1 VICRRGRRIVDKKT
15 LLIKLVK
22 FGGWF
27 EMGLAVMFLFT
38 GYITDYLLL
47 PGGLP
52 LFYQLAA
59 VELMILGFLLVYSA
73 RDIDRYLVIILGSC
87 VLRFAM
93 ALGPEPYAVVTLWPN
108 LLAVCLIPAMAY
120 DIVSATLIL
129 FLLFKLGYLRNRP

>member
-1 VICRRGRRIVDKKT
+1 MEKKAQEKGLII
-15 LLIKLVK
+15 LLK

-27 EMGLAVMFLFT
+27 EMGLAVMFFFA

-59 VELMILGFLLVYSA
+59 VELMILGFLLLYSA

-108 LLAVCLIPAMAY
+108 LFAVSLIPAMAY
-120 DIVSATLIL
+120 DIISATLIL
-129 FLLFKLGYLRNRP
+129 FLLFQLGYLGKKKLSRS

>member
-1 VICRRGRRIVDKKT
+1 MDKKT
-15 LLIKLVK
+15 KETQKKWFIILLK

-27 EMGLAVMFLFT
+27 EVGLGVMFLFA
-38 GYITDYLLL
+38 GHITDYLLL

-59 VELMILGFLLVYSA
+59 VELMILGFLLLYSA

-87 VLRFAM
+87 VFRFAM

-108 LLAVCLIPAMAY
+108 LFAVSLIPAMAY
-120 DIVSATLIL
+120 DILTATLIL
-129 FLLFKLGYLRNRP
+129 YLLFQLGHLGKRNRV

>member
-1 VICRRGRRIVDKKT
+1 MEKKAQEKGLII
-15 LLIKLVK
+15 LLK

-27 EMGLAVMFLFT
+27 EMGLAVMFFFA

-59 VELMILGFLLVYSA
+59 VELMILGFLLLYSA

-108 LLAVCLIPAMAY
+108 LFAVSLIPAMAY
-120 DIVSATLIL
+120 DILSAAFTLL
-129 FLLFKLGYLRNRP
+129 LLFQLGYLGKKKLSRS

>member
-1 VICRRGRRIVDKKT
+1 MDKKT
-15 LLIKLVK
+15 KKTVLIRVVK

-27 EMGLAVMFLFT
+27 EMGLAVMFFFT
-38 GYITDYLLL
+38 GYITDHLLL

-108 LLAVCLIPAMAY
+108 LLAVSLIPAMAY
-120 DIVSATLIL
+120 DILSAALIL
-129 FLLFKLGYLRNRP
+129 FLLFQLGYIGQKKVS

>member
-1 VICRRGRRIVDKKT
+1 MEKKTQKT
-15 LLIKLVK
+15 LLIILLK

-27 EMGLAVMFLFT
+27 EIGLGVMFFFT

-47 PGGLP
+47 PEGLP

-108 LLAVCLIPAMAY
+108 LFAVSLIPAMAY
-120 DIVSATLIL
+120 DILSATLIL
-129 FLLFKLGYLRNRP
+129 YLLFQLGHLGKRNQL

>member
-1 VICRRGRRIVDKKT
+1 VEKKT
-15 LLIKLVK
+15 QEKGLIILLK

-27 EMGLAVMFLFT
+27 EMGLAVMFFFA

-59 VELMILGFLLVYSA
+59 VELMILGFLLLYSA

-108 LLAVCLIPAMAY
+108 LFAVSLIPAIAY
-120 DIVSATLIL
+120 DVLSAALTLL
-129 FLLFKLGYLRNRP
+129 LLFQLGYLKNKP

>member
-1 VICRRGRRIVDKKT
+1 MDKKT
-15 LLIKLVK
+15 KKNVLIILLK

-27 EMGLAVMFLFT
+27 EMGLAVMFFFA

-73 RDIDRYLVIILGSC
+73 RDIGRYLVIILGSC

-108 LLAVCLIPAMAY
+108 LLAVSLIPAMAY
-120 DIVSATLIL
+120 DILSGALIL
-129 FLLFKLGYLRNRP
+129 FLLFHLGYIGHKKVS

>member
-1 VICRRGRRIVDKKT
+1 VEKKAQEKGLII
-15 LLIKLVK
+15 LLK

-27 EMGLAVMFLFT
+27 EMGLAVMFFFA

-59 VELMILGFLLVYSA
+59 VELMILGFLLLYSA

-108 LLAVCLIPAMAY
+108 LFAVSLIPAMAY
-120 DIVSATLIL
+120 DIISATLIL
-129 FLLFKLGYLRNRP
+129 FLLFQLGYLGKKKLSRS

>member
-1 VICRRGRRIVDKKT
+1 MVRNGSRGDV
-15 LLIKLVK
+15 
-22 FGGWF
+22 
-27 EMGLAVMFLFT
+27 LFH

-108 LLAVCLIPAMAY
+108 LLAVSLIPAMAY
-120 DIVSATLIL
+120 DILSATLIL
-129 FLLFKLGYLRNRP
+129 YLLFQLGYLGKKKVS

>member
-1 VICRRGRRIVDKKT
+1 VDKKT
-15 LLIKLVK
+15 KKTVLIILLK

-27 EMGLAVMFLFT
+27 EMGLAVMFLFS

-59 VELMILGFLLVYSA
+59 VELMILGFLLLYSA

-87 VLRFAM
+87 VFRFAM

-108 LLAVCLIPAMAY
+108 LFAVSLIPAMAY
-120 DIVSATLIL
+120 DILTAALTLIL
-129 FLLFKLGYLRNRP
+129 LFQLGYIGRKKVS